1 MVQLRHPSST
11 LTHEAAVAVLK
22 LDPSKFWPFS
32 SALFKDQKAFFDV
45 NVVHE
50 SRNETY
56 KRLAKIGASVGV
68 DESQILKLLMVSNKP
83 APDGSLNIGNGVTD
97 DLKVLVKMARLVGVH
112 VSPTVIVDGVVDNS
126 ISSGWTKEQWIEYL
140 EKKTA

>member
-1 MVQLRHPSST
+1 
-11 LTHEAAVAVLK
+11 VLK
-22 LDPSKFWPFS
+22 LDSSKFWPFS

-50 SRNETY
+50 SRNDTY

-68 DESQILKLLMVSNKP
+68 DESKIFKMLEISDKP
-83 APDGSLNIGNGVTD
+83 GPDGALNSGNGVTD

-126 ISSGWTKEQWIEYL
+126 ISSGWTKEQWMEYL
-140 EKKTA
+140 EKKTS